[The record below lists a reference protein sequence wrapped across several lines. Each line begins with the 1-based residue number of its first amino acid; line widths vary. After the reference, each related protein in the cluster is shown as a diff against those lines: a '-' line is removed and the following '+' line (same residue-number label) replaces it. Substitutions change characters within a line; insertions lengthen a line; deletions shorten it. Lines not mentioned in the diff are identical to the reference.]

1 MFWIGLIIG
10 TITTATL
17 GFIATLYLIS
27 KAYQLGREDEAE
39 TMSLEEWEQLQK
51 IRQKTQK
58 N

>member
-1 MFWIGLIIG
+1 MFWLGFTVG
-10 TITTATL
+10 TATTAIL

-27 KAYQLGREDEAE
+27 KAYQLGREDKAE
-39 TMSLEEWEQLQK
+39 IMAQEEWLQLQK